1 MYYAIVSRIRLEW
14 MCQEERTDYK
24 STFRKIMRSL
34 LNMGPGVSSEE
45 EQNEKFC
52 WMIGSDG

>member
-24 STFRKIMRSL
+24 STFREIMRSL
-34 LNMGPGVSSEE
+34 LNMGPSVSSGE
-45 EQNEKFC
+45 EQSEKEFF
-52 WMIGSDG
+52 G